1 MPTVLVL
8 MIVVFVVMIGG
19 LAFFMYMDTKT
30 QVVEP
35 KYYGFIEG
43 DSEASS
49 PDAQAAH
56 HADKHTGEIKAEVSL
71 NGSGKAHALA
81 RLGHEFEC
89 KEKKS
94 TQTIIKVKLDYR
106 SRTQLEQ
113 GKGTLKAFLTVVPEP
128 GSPRMLDLSQEK
140 AGVTSKP
147 EEGYIPIDRKFVV
160 RLEPGQKIIVYAE
173 VSATAES
180 APDKPATG
188 AAEVQARVREISYRP
203 KAKIFY

>member
-1 MPTVLVL
+1 MPTVLIL
-8 MIVVFVVMIGG
+8 MIVFFVVMIGG
-19 LAFFMYMDTKT
+19 LAFVMYMDTKT
-30 QVVEP
+30 KVVEP
-35 KYYGFIEG
+35 KYYGFVEG

-56 HADKHTGEIKAEVSL
+56 HADKDSGEIKAEVSV
-71 NGSGKAHALA
+71 NGSGKARALA

-94 TQTIIKVKLDYR
+94 TQVTILVKLDYR

-113 GKGTLKAFLTVVPEP
+113 GEGALKAFLTVVPEP
-128 GSPRMLDLSQEK
+128 GSPRILDLSQEN

-188 AAEVQARVREISYRP
+188 AAEVQARVREISYRAQP
-203 KAKIFY
+203 KILY

>member
-8 MIVVFVVMIGG
+8 MIVVFVVMILG
-19 LAFFMYMDTKT
+19 LAFFMYMDAKT

-56 HADKHTGEIKAEVSL
+56 HADKNSGEIKAEVSL
-71 NGSGKAHALA
+71 NGSGKARAVA

-89 KEKKS
+89 KEKRA
-94 TQTIIKVKLDYR
+94 TQTTILIKLDYR

-113 GKGTLKAFLTVVPEP
+113 GEGTLKAFLTVVPEP
-128 GSPRMLDLSQEK
+128 GSPRILDLSQEK

-147 EEGYIPIDRKFVV
+147 EKGYIPIDRKFVL

-173 VSATAES
+173 VNATAES

-188 AAEVQARVREISYRP
+188 AAEVEARVREISYRP
-203 KAKIFY
+203 QPKIVY